1 MALTSNDET
10 DLLIPLFQGSAENP
24 RFSTFLER
32 LRRRTQADYV
42 SLILRMG
49 DGPHA
54 VIVESYAGID
64 LRKRARESETQGP
77 FDLDRYLYDGLRPGR
92 VYSIGEMI
100 DHDPV
105 ARADRNR
112 RMAKLG
118 IGDERV
124 VRIAGGERYSA
135 WLMMARAR
143 ECTASDSALLSS
155 LAPYVA
161 IAVENL
167 VSMDRERMAARINAM
182 GLERTGKGWMLLD
195 AEARVMAA
203 DPALSQFWQE
213 HCGAALRPGE
223 RVLGLDLVAERKL
236 AGVAAEMAQDRSL
249 TARPLLLREKPHVEA
264 LLMPAE
270 NAAEQALA
278 APALLALCTLPRA
291 LSGDGADRLAEVF
304 DLPRR
309 EAELA
314 MALADGHSIA
324 EAAARMGL
332 TLETARNY
340 SKRLYAKLGVRGQ
353 AELVRLVYESSAVMG

>member
-10 DLLIPLFQGSAENP
+10 DLLIPLFQGNAENP

-32 LRRRTQADYV
+32 VRRRTQADYV

-54 VIVESYAGID
+54 AIVDSYAGID
-64 LRKRARESETQGP
+64 LRKRARESQLQGP
-77 FDLDRYLYDGLRPGR
+77 FDLDRYLYDSLRPGR

-100 DHDPV
+100 DHDPA

-124 VRIAGGERYSA
+124 VRIAGGEHYSA
-135 WLMMARAR
+135 WLLMARAR
-143 ECTASDSALLSS
+143 DCSAADGALLSN

-167 VSMDRERMAARINAM
+167 VSMDRDRLAARINAM

-195 AEARVMAA
+195 AEARVLAA
-203 DPALSQFWQE
+203 DPALTEFWQR
-213 HCGAALRPGE
+213 HCGAVLRPGE
-223 RVLGLDLVAERKL
+223 RVLGLDLAAERRL
-236 AGVAAEMAQDRSL
+236 AAAATEMSHDRLAQ
-249 TARPLLLREKPHVEA
+249 ARPLLLREKPHVEA

-270 NAAEQALA
+270 NTEALA
-278 APALLALCTLPRA
+278 APALVALCTLPQPH
-291 LSGDGADRLAEVF
+291 SEHGAERLAQIF

-324 EAAARMGL
+324 EAAERMNL

>member
-49 DGPHA
+49 DGAHA
-54 VIVESYAGID
+54 AIVESHAGID
-64 LRKRARESETQGP
+64 LRKRARESEQQGP
-77 FDLDRYLYDGLRPGR
+77 FDLDRYLYDSLRPGR

-118 IGDERV
+118 ISDERV

-135 WLMMARAR
+135 WLLMARAR
-143 ECTASDSALLSS
+143 ECTAADSALLSS

-167 VSMDRERMAARINAM
+167 VVMDRDRLAARINAV

-195 AEARVMAA
+195 AEARVVAA
-203 DPALSQFWQE
+203 DPALAEFWQT

-223 RVLGLDLVAERKL
+223 RVLGLDLAAERKL
-236 AGVAAEMAQDRSL
+236 AAIAAEMAQDRTLS
-249 TARPLLLREKPHVEA
+249 ARPLLLRDTPHIEA

-270 NAAEQALA
+270 NAEALA
-278 APALLALCTLPRA
+278 APAILALCTLPRPHSDQSA
-291 LSGDGADRLAEVF
+291 ERLAAVF

-324 EAAARMGL
+324 EAAERMGL

-353 AELVRLVYESSAVMG
+353 AELVRLVYQSSAVMA

>member
-1 MALTSNDET
+1 LGEPPIWEGMALTSNDET
-10 DLLIPLFQGSAENP
+10 DLLIPLFQGNAENP

-195 AEARVMAA
+195 AEARVVAA

-223 RVLGLDLVAERKL
+223 RVLGLDLMAERKL
-236 AGVAAEMAQDRSL
+236 AGVAAEM
-249 TARPLLLREKPHVEA
+249 REKPHVEA

-270 NAAEQALA
+270 EAAEQALA

-291 LSGDGADRLAEVF
+291 LSGNGADRLAEVF

-324 EAAARMGL
+324 EAAERMGL

>member
-10 DLLIPLFQGSAENP
+10 DLLIPLFQGSGENP

-54 VIVESYAGID
+54 AIVDSYAGID
-64 LRKRARESETQGP
+64 IRQRAHESRVQGP
-77 FDLDRYLYDGLRPGR
+77 FDLDRYLYDSLRPGR

-112 RMAKLG
+112 RMAQLG

-135 WLMMARAR
+135 WLLMARAR
-143 ECTASDSALLSS
+143 ECSAADSALLSS

-167 VSMDRERMAARINAM
+167 VAMDRDRLSARINAM
-182 GLERTGKGWMLLD
+182 GLERTGKGWMLID
-195 AEARVMAA
+195 AEARVVSA
-203 DPALSQFWQE
+203 DPALSHFWQK

-223 RVLGLDLVAERKL
+223 RVLGLDLTAERKL
-236 AGVAAEMAQDRSL
+236 AAAAAEMVQDRTL
-249 TARPLLLREKPHVEA
+249 PARPVLLRGDPHVEA

-270 NAAEQALA
+270 HGEALA
-278 APALLALCTLPRA
+278 GPALMALCTLPRPHSEHSA
-291 LSGDGADRLAEVF
+291 ERLAEVF
-304 DLPRR
+304 NLPRR
-309 EAELA
+309 EAEVA

-324 EAAARMGL
+324 EAAGRMGL
-332 TLETARNY
+332 TLETTRNY

-353 AELVRLVYESSAVMG
+353 AELVKLVYESSAVMG